1 METLP
6 GFGGSKNIPG
16 EEDIRAD
23 SLAYVQ
29 LIWQSE
35 VGVGENMTGTLR
47 NTGKQSLAGCLE
59 ACGRDV

>member
-29 LIWQSE
+29 LFWQSE
-35 VGVGENMTGTLR
+35 VGVGGNMTGTLR
-47 NTGKQSLAGCLE
+47 NTGKE
-59 ACGRDV
+59 AEFGRLLRGM